1 MRGIYAVIVLSLA
14 STPVLAQGGS
24 WYVGGGI
31 TGTNLE
37 LSGLDLPL
45 GGGEVIGSGDISD
58 TAFGGQIFV
67 GVMFNDNFGLEL
79 KYNNSGDA
87 EATISVLD
95 PVSLLIIPVDLEFSI
110 YGFTLYGVGTLPFSD
125 KWGGSLKLGYTV
137 QDDQITASAVG
148 FSASNFN
155 IAPYFGVAVAGLV
168 RYSFND
174 KWAVTGE
181 LEYIGVDFGG
191 DFEEPLRYGLNVAY
205 QF

>member
-1 MRGIYAVIVLSLA
+1 MRGIYAIIVLSLA

-79 KYNNSGDA
+79 KLNKSGDA

-110 YGFTLYGVGTLPFSD
+110 AGFTLYGVGTLPFSD
-125 KWGGSLKLGYTV
+125 KWGGSLKLGFTV
-137 QDDQITASAVG
+137 QNDEITASN
-148 FSASNFN
+148 SN
-155 IAPYFGVAVAGLV
+155 IAPYNIAPNFGVAVAGLV

-181 LEYIGVDFGG
+181 LEYIGEDFSG